1 VAEFK
6 KPETRAAIK
15 DYLSA
20 VEALKRMPPPATLP
34 SSGSDPYVNQSA
46 ITGYLNQLG
55 QVMQRIKT
63 QREAAEAT
71 LDPTEKKRFRA
82 LQRSVETNERD
93 DQ

>member
-1 VAEFK
+1 V
-6 KPETRAAIK
+6 K

-20 VEALKRMPPPATLP
+20 VEALKTMPKPVIIQ
-34 SSGSDPYVNQSA
+34 SGGDDPYVNQSA
-46 ITGYLNQLG
+46 ITGYLNNLG
-55 QVMQRIKT
+55 QVMQRIRT

-82 LQRSVETNERD
+82 LQKSVESNSPD